1 MKEWSPTMRLL
12 NIVTT
17 FVLSCVVLAGC
28 QSPATQI
35 TVENVGFV
43 LPECA
48 IHYAAGDL
56 YLVSNMHEGPMTP
69 DGTGFI
75 SAVRPDGT
83 VLDLKWIDGAKT
95 DITLRSP
102 KGMAIHNSKLYIGDI
117 DQVQVF
123 ALPSCKQV
131 ASITVKGAGF
141 LNDVA
146 VGKDGSIYVTDTGI
160 TFTDGE
166 IVKER
171 IGYVFEIDPRGKS
184 QILFHNKELEQPNGI
199 LVDGE
204 DLIVASW
211 GGGNMLRFDAQ
222 GECHVM
228 PMPPKG
234 GLDAVVKTNEG
245 QLMTTSQAG
254 DAIYALGKDQRW
266 YPFAEDLKGLGDMGY
281 DATRNC
287 VLAVQTASQKLLII
301 PVK

>member
-1 MKEWSPTMRLL
+1 MKLL
-12 NIVTT
+12 NIITSL
-17 FVLSCVVLAGC
+17 VLSCVVLTGC
-28 QSPATQI
+28 QSPARQI

-43 LPECA
+43 LPESA
-48 IHYAAGDL
+48 VHYAAGDL

-69 DGTGFI
+69 NGTGFI

-102 KGMAIHNSKLYIGDI
+102 KGMAIHNNTLYVGDI

-123 ALPSCKQV
+123 ALPSGKQV
-131 ASITVKGAGF
+131 ASLTVKGAGF
-141 LNDVA
+141 LNDVD
-146 VGKDGSIYVTDTGI
+146 VDEDGTVYVTDTGI
-160 TFTDGE
+160 TFDGDE

-171 IGYVFEIDPRGKS
+171 IGYVFKIDPRGNS
-184 QILFHNKELEQPNGI
+184 QILFNNKELEQPNGI
-199 LVDGE
+199 LIDGR

-211 GGGNMLRFDAQ
+211 GGGDMLRYDAR

-228 PMPPKG
+228 PMPPAG
-234 GLDAVVKTNEG
+234 GLDAVVKTNAG

-254 DAIYALGKDQRW
+254 DAIYIQGKDQQW
-266 YPFAEDLKGLGDMGY
+266 YPFAEDLPGLGDMAY

-287 VLAVQTASQKLLII
+287 VLAVQTGSEKLLII

>member
-1 MKEWSPTMRLL
+1 MKSL
-12 NIVTT
+12 NKIAI
-17 FVLSCVVLAGC
+17 FVLSCVLLAGC
-28 QSPATQI
+28 QPRDEQI
-35 TVENVGFV
+35 IVENVGFV

-69 DGTGFI
+69 NGTGFI
-75 SAVRPDGT
+75 SAVRPDGS
-83 VLDLKWIDGAKT
+83 VLDLKWIDGAKQ

-102 KGMAIHNSKLYIGDI
+102 KGMAIHDDKLYIGDI

-123 ALPSCKQV
+123 ALPSREQV

-146 VGKDGSIYVTDTGI
+146 VGEDGSIYVTDTGI
-160 TFTDGE
+160 TFVDGE

-171 IGYVFEIDPRGKS
+171 IGYVFKIDPDGHS
-184 QILFHNKELEQPNGI
+184 QILFNNKELEQPNGI

-211 GGGNMLRFDAQ
+211 GGGDMLRFDPQ
-222 GECHVM
+222 GKCHVM
-228 PMPPKG
+228 PRPPEG
-234 GLDAVVKTNEG
+234 GLDAVVKTNDGEI
-245 QLMTTSQAG
+245 MTTSQSG
-254 DAIYALGKDQRW
+254 NAIYSLDKDMQW
-266 YPFAEDLKGLGDMGY
+266 QTFAKDLEGLGDMGY
-281 DATRNC
+281 DATRNR
-287 VLAVQTASQKLLII
+287 VLATQTASQKLLII